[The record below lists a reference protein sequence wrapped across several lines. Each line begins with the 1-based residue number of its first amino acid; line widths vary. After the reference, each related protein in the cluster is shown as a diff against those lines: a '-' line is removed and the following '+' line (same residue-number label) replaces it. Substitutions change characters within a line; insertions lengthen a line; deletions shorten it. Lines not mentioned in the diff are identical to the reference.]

1 MGGTSTYKY
10 ERGMWVQLIRSVGF
24 GVWVEVTFGV
34 WVEVT
39 SVVSVKMMQVWGGCM
54 GV

>member
-1 MGGTSTYKY
+1 MGGTSTYKH
-10 ERGMWVQLIRSVGF
+10 ERGMWVQLIRSVG
-24 GVWVEVTFGV
+24 FGV